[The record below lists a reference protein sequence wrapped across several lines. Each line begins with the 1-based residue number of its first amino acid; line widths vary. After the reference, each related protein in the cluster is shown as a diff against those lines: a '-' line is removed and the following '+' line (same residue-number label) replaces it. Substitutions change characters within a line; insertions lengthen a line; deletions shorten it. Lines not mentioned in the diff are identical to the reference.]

1 MVLGVALL
9 GVAARSAAAQ
19 QVTVGPQFALGD
31 YREVT
36 SGLRFLG
43 TGGGGTIWGH
53 YHRLSAEA
61 SVLRLQFHPASGST
75 ASLGFTATQVDAWL
89 AYDVASYVSLEAG
102 VTRRT
107 ADPAFSAQSVG
118 AVRAG
123 ARAFYGIGPGATLVF
138 RVNYL
143 AAPSF
148 SGGGR
153 GSVALDL
160 GLGLDV
166 QLVGHVHGTAA
177 YSFQRINR
185 KTNPGGT
192 GEVDA
197 PIQQALA
204 RLGLA
209 VAL

>member
-1 MVLGVALL
+1 MVLAVALL
-9 GVAARSAAAQ
+9 GVAARAASAQ
-19 QVTVGPQFALGD
+19 EITVGPQFALGD

-36 SGLRFLG
+36 AGLHYLG
-43 TGGGGTIWGH
+43 TGGGGTLWAR
-53 YHRLSAEA
+53 YHRFSAEA
-61 SVLRLQFHPASGST
+61 SVVQLQFHPTGGST
-75 ASLGFTATQVDAWL
+75 ATVGFTATQVDAWL
-89 AYDVASYVSLEAG
+89 AYDVASYVSVEAG

-107 ADPAFSAQSVG
+107 ADPAFNAQSVG

-123 ARAFYGIGPGATLVF
+123 ARAFYGIGPGAMLVF

-153 GSVALDL
+153 APVALDL

-166 QLVGHVHGTAA
+166 RFAGHVHGTAA
-177 YSFQRINR
+177 YAFQRINR

-197 PIQQALA
+197 PIQQTLA
-204 RLGLA
+204 RLGVA
-209 VAL
+209 VAF

>member
-1 MVLGVALL
+1 MALL
-9 GVAARSAAAQ
+9 GVVVRGAAAQ
-19 QVTVGPQFALGD
+19 QLTVGPQFALAD

-36 SGLRFLG
+36 SGLRYLG
-43 TGGGGTIWGH
+43 TGGGGTIWAR

-61 SVLRLQFHPASGST
+61 SVLQLQFHPASGST
-75 ASLGFTATQVDAWL
+75 ASQGFTATQVDAWL
-89 AYDVASYVSLEAG
+89 AFDVASYVSLEAG

-118 AVRAG
+118 ALRAG
-123 ARAFYGIGPGATLVF
+123 ARAFYGIGPDATLVF

-148 SGGGR
+148 SGGGS

-166 QLVGHVHGTAA
+166 QLAGHVHGTAA
-177 YSFQRINR
+177 YAFQRINR

-192 GEVDA
+192 GEIDA
-197 PIQQALA
+197 PIQESLA

-209 VAL
+209 VAF